1 MRNYRQWKET
11 RWPTQPS
18 MPTEPSSNPLEA
30 GNIRETI
37 LRVTNLISNFEPR
50 DVTDTKD
57 LLLDLKHVVED
68 RLTGV

>member
-1 MRNYRQWKET
+1 L
-11 RWPTQPS
+11 
-18 MPTEPSSNPLEA
+18 PTEPSSNPLEA

-57 LLLDLKHVVED
+57 LLLDLKEVVED
-68 RLTGV
+68 RLSGV